1 MSFPRRVS
9 LTITNACNLR
19 CKMCGQWS
27 ETGYIRRSGTH
38 LPGAR
43 QAGTRERGAREP
55 GTRDL
60 GVYNPGARE
69 PSTRDPGTRQPRMR
83 LDEWKRLVD
92 EMADNGVTWVLVRGG
107 EPFMFRG
114 IMELLTYLRA
124 KGLPTSVDTNAT
136 MLKDYAADLVSL
148 GGIHMTVSVDGP
160 EEVHDSVRGVE
171 GTFRQVEEGLA
182 ALRDA
187 EEAAGRT
194 IARSICFTISP
205 YSLRGLG
212 EMPDVARRL
221 GIPTISIVPYY
232 YFPEAVGRRYEDEL
246 GALGSGAYSWH
257 GFEHEDSGVDF
268 EEFKRQLRRFRD
280 TLGSVKV
287 YPYMDFSDDDYR
299 RWFADAT
306 TPVGRP
312 ECWAIDDL
320 IDIQPGG
327 EANFCVDF
335 PDYSIGNVRNSTIRE
350 LWDGERAATFREY
363 RRRQAL
369 AVCHRCGAK
378 YMSAPADYRSA

>member
-55 GTRDL
+55 GTRNL

-69 PSTRDPGTRQPRMR
+69 PSTSDPGTRRPRMR

-114 IMELLTYLRA
+114 IMELLTYLRV

-148 GGIHMTVSVDGP
+148 GGINMTVSVDGP
-160 EEVHDSVRGVE
+160 EEVHDSVRGVK
-171 GTFRQVEEGLA
+171 GSFRRVEEGLA

-246 GALGSGAYSWH
+246 GALGSGAFSWH

-268 EEFKRQLRRFRD
+268 EEFERQLRRFRD
-280 TLGSVKV
+280 ILGSVKV
-287 YPYMDFSDDDYR
+287 YSILDFSTTTTGDGSLMRRR
-299 RWFADAT
+299 RWAGPNAGRST
-306 TPVGRP
+306 T
-312 ECWAIDDL
+312 
-320 IDIQPGG
+320 
-327 EANFCVDF
+327 
-335 PDYSIGNVRNSTIRE
+335 
-350 LWDGERAATFREY
+350 
-363 RRRQAL
+363 
-369 AVCHRCGAK
+369 
-378 YMSAPADYRSA
+378 